1 MSSES
6 SNLVSDIKEIPVSAI
21 SRHMVYAINAKKPA
35 FFWSSPGLGKSEI
48 VRSVAKLLGY
58 HIEDVRLSQIDAI
71 DLRGLPV
78 KSYTSFNINK
88 DGAIIDEKP
97 ASVAT
102 VEWAMPDFLV
112 RAKKAREM
120 HNQNTIFFFDEL
132 NHADDTNQSAA
143 YQFILEGQVG
153 CFKIQEGDR
162 VFAAGNFENEGSI
175 ANPMSMALSNR
186 MIHYYVSHDVQA
198 WLDWAMENEIHPIL
212 IAYVHRNK
220 DTFVDRISDIEEDY
234 GATKNKA
241 FKTPRTL
248 KYASDMMWSILG
260 SKTKDGRNKVIDRL
274 RSSVPSIIDS
284 NSSVDVKSKLDKL
297 FPSFTQ
303 DDFDYDLSVA
313 LAGCVGPA
321 NADNIMTYV
330 RFGQYV
336 PDPIDILEGKVT
348 KYDSDKNSI
357 DIQSVTSNQCISII
371 YGQYKKVLKL
381 SLAKNGTEVIDFR
394 MADPEIKKEIEILYN
409 YFENFFWFANSQ
421 FSADLLIFA
430 FVTTLI
436 RGMGIQPMPHLF
448 KNDKTFDTLFEKT
461 MNSTSE
467 AFND

>member
-21 SRHMVYAINAKKPA
+21 SRHMVYAIQAKKPA

-48 VRSVAKLLGY
+48 VRTVAKLLGY

-78 KSYTSFNINK
+78 KSYTSFELNDDNSIK
-88 DGAIIDEKP
+88 DAKP
-97 ASVAT
+97 AGVAT

-112 RAKKAREM
+112 RAKKAKEL

-153 CFKIQEGDR
+153 CFKIQEEDR

-198 WLDWAMENEIHPIL
+198 WLDWAMENDIHPIL
-212 IAYVHRNK
+212 IAYVDRNR
-220 DTFVDRISDIEEDY
+220 DTFVDRIADIEEDY

-260 SKTKDGRNKVIDRL
+260 SKTKDGRNKVVDRL
-274 RSSVPSIIDS
+274 RASAPSISDS
-284 NSSVDVKSKLDKL
+284 NSSADVKAKLDKL
-297 FPSFTQ
+297 FPAFTQ
-303 DDFDYDLSVA
+303 DDFNYDLSIA

-330 RFGQYV
+330 RFGQHV
-336 PDPIDILEGKVT
+336 PDPMDILEGNIK
-348 KYDSDKNSI
+348 KYDGDKKSI
-357 DIQSVTSNQCISII
+357 DIQSVTSNQCISAI
-371 YGQYKKVLKL
+371 YGQYKKVLRM
-381 SLAKNGTEVIDFR
+381 SSEKNGTEAIDFQ
-394 MADPEIKKEIEILYN
+394 MADPEIKKEIETLYQ
-409 YFENFFWFANSQ
+409 YFENFFWFANSE
-421 FSADLLIFA
+421 FNADLLIFA

-448 KNDKTFDTLFEKT
+448 KNEKTFDTLFDKT
-461 MNSTSE
+461 MSSTSE
-467 AFND
+467 AFSD